1 MRESQKQ
8 KAREKTGKRIGVLL
22 TVAVHGVLV
31 FVFGVTGFRLIYPP
45 PPERGILIEMTAD
58 EPRLLTVTKTGE
70 EPTSV
75 RPDPDKEVKLVQKS
89 SSASVSDKNSGGK
102 SSTVSDDGDVPKY
115 EPKREEIDS
124 RSLFTSADNKRDSEA
139 EQTAA
144 KVSEALRAGHAEG
157 NTDSGQVTGEPSA
170 RLEGRNV
177 NGNLPKPEYKV
188 NKSGVVVVRIMVN
201 REGEVTNAIP
211 GVKGTTVT
219 DAQLW
224 KAAKEAAMKARFSP
238 SEKAEFTQ
246 VGTITYV
253 FTLK

>member
-1 MRESQKQ
+1 MRESYKQ
-8 KAREKTGKRIGVLL
+8 KNREKTGKRIGLLL

-31 FVFGVTGFRLIYPP
+31 FVFGITGFRIIYPP

-75 RPDPDKEVKLVQKS
+75 RPDPKKEVKLVQES
-89 SSASVSDKNSGGK
+89 RSASVNEKNSGGK
-102 SSTVSDDGDVPKY
+102 TSSVSDEGDVPKY
-115 EPKREEIDS
+115 EPPREVIDS
-124 RSLFTSADNKRDSEA
+124 RSLFTSADNKRDTEA
-139 EQTAA
+139 EQTARRI
-144 KVSEALRAGHAEG
+144 SESLKAGHVDG
-157 NTDSGQVTGEPSA
+157 NTDNGQVTGEPSA
-170 RLEGRNV
+170 RLEGRNI

-188 NKSGVVVVRIMVN
+188 NKSGVVVVKIMVN
-201 REGEVTNAIP
+201 RQGEVTNAIP
-211 GVKGTTVT
+211 GIKGTTVT